1 MELEKKEKEEK
12 ARKKRE
18 KKSAPPAP
26 AAVVCDPKL
35 MYQPEGPNG
44 KDDKGEVLYV
54 LCNFLFFHNILLLLN
69 IGFSVG

>member
-18 KKSAPPAP
+18 KKSAPSAP
-26 AAVVCDPKL
+26 VAVVCDPKL

-54 LCNFLFFHNILLLLN
+54 IFINLF
-69 IGFSVG
+69 S